1 MTLHPIQ
8 NVYYPKQQMNNR
20 KAVKEKHRAVIYE
33 AATMLLES
41 DLVLPKQYQISVNTK
56 RELKRI
62 IWGIGENKLDND
74 VRLPEF
80 LK

>member
-20 KAVKEKHRAVIYE
+20 AAVKEKHRAVIYE

-80 LK
+80 L

>member
-8 NVYYPKQQMNNR
+8 HVYYPKQQMNNR
-20 KAVKEKHRAVIYE
+20 AAVKEKHRAVIYE

>member
-8 NVYYPKQQMNNR
+8 HVYYPKQQMNNR
-20 KAVKEKHRAVIYE
+20 AAVKEKHRAVIYE

-80 LK
+80 L

>member
-8 NVYYPKQQMNNR
+8 NLYYPNQAR
-20 KAVKEKHRAVIYE
+20 DSRDKHRAVIYE

-41 DLVLPKQYQISVNTK
+41 DLALPKKYRISSNTK

-62 IWGIGENKLDND
+62 IWGIGENKLDSD
-74 VRLPEF
+74 ITLPEF
-80 LK
+80 L